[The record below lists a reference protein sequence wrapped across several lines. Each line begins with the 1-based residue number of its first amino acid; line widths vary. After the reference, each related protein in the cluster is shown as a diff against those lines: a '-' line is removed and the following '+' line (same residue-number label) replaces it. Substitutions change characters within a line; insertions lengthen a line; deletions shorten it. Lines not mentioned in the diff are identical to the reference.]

1 MLAGR
6 FPPRALGSIRVRRTG
21 ARRGRAGEEQR
32 PRQPGTEAA
41 FIPRSTLPAEA
52 RSRAE
57 MGKMV
62 GDQEHAGAAD
72 LSTAAAQPIRARPAH
87 ETAVP
92 EWIEGGEKSRGGFSI
107 SRTPW
112 RGGCATLPSK
122 TGARRYASRSS
133 RPRIR
138 NTPSVSSG
146 SAEAPR
152 DLAGSRGATCADPGA
167 RRACPP
173 NRNSRDRVGARRA
186 KTGVSRR
193 SAAGRRLGLLP
204 RWRGRSIPRSVE
216 ARLDVTS
223 WPTTVPFRTTC
234 GILGPEV
241 RWPRPPKLQ
250 P

>member
-1 MLAGR
+1 
-6 FPPRALGSIRVRRTG
+6 V
-21 ARRGRAGEEQR
+21 
-32 PRQPGTEAA
+32 RQPGTEAA

-57 MGKMV
+57 TGKMV
-62 GDQEHAGAAD
+62 GHQEHAGAAG
-72 LSTAAAQPIRARPAH
+72 LGQPQPRRFERARRTGQPFRNGSKA
-87 ETAVP
+87 A
-92 EWIEGGEKSRGGFSI
+92 KSRVGFSI

-112 RGGCATLPSK
+112 RGGCAGRPSR
-122 TGARRYASRSS
+122 TGARRCASRTS
-133 RPRIR
+133 RPRLR

-152 DLAGSRGATCADPGA
+152 DLAGSRSARRADPGA

-173 NRNSRDRVGARRA
+173 NRNTRDRVGARSA

-204 RWRGRSIPRSVE
+204 QWRARSIPRSVE